1 MYYQWNNTMSKQ
13 WTIVLEEDEKSG
25 ELIIPFTPEILE
37 ELGWKEG
44 DSISWRDLGNGSWS
58 LTKKKVD

>member
-1 MYYQWNNTMSKQ
+1 MSKQ